1 MGDVGAGQGESL
13 SAAAH
18 ELASSPIGYAAELL
32 AAMPSRRA
40 ALLLAFMDFGRAVD
54 RISVMP
60 PAHALAILREMDEVL
75 AGRLLGRLLAHEV
88 RCDLASVDPS
98 WLGRVLR
105 RMEFEHVE
113 IALGGMAPEAAAR
126 VLNNM
131 PLQETAG
138 ILERWSGNSFPFSS
152 IMDQFFGVSA
162 PGSGARP
169 LNGKVLDILSAMES
183 PEVAEILRA
192 ASSYAFA
199 ADVMQAMPHA
209 RMVPVLALMSV
220 DETAAMLTSVRTS
233 PDHHS
238 VPRFPAQRAAEVILG
253 PRSSPC
259 RPNAVGP
266 PSGMGGID
274 DQVAEPGTRRPDARQ
289 HERRPSG
296 RHIEGDGEELGQ
308 THTEGHG
315 GASLQQEGVGR
326 LKRTLG
332 RARSWIDP
340 A

>member
-88 RCDLASVDPS
+88 MYDLASVDPS

-113 IALGGMAPEAAAR
+113 ITLGGMAPEAAAW

-138 ILERWSGNSFPFSS
+138 ILERWLGNSFPFSS

-162 PGSGARP
+162 PDSGARP

-238 VPRFPAQRAAEVILG
+238 VPRFPAQRAAEVILALG
-253 PRSSPC
+253 PVHAGRMLSALHPAWVASMIRWLSPELAAQMLG
-259 RPNAVGP
+259 NMSADQAA
-266 PSGMGGID
+266 GILK
-274 DQVAEPGTRRPDARQ
+274 GT
-289 HERRPSG
+289 ERNW
-296 RHIEGDGEELGQ
+296 
-308 THTEGHG
+308 
-315 GASLQQEGVGR
+315 A
-326 LKRTLG
+326 KRT
-332 RARSWIDP
+332 RKAMAEQASSRKV
-340 A
+340 